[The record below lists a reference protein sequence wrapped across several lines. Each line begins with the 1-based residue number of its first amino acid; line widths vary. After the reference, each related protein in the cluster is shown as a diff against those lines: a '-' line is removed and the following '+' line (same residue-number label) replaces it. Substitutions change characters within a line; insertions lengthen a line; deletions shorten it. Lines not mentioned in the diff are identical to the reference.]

1 MISLR
6 EKKKNANPVEERA
19 NYIIRSLFSP
29 VFYFTLV
36 LFRRPDLC
44 LLVFVMAQINRYFCK
59 VSVIS
64 HGL

>member
-6 EKKKNANPVEERA
+6 EKKKTPTLLKNEQTILSVVCFLP
-19 NYIIRSLFSP
+19 
-29 VFYFTLV
+29 YFTLV